1 MAVRTIEPN
10 RTGSVKD
17 MMMKRSH
24 TLLLVLGLAI
34 GQTSSSQTLYFPPT
48 TGTTWETT
56 DPASLGWCTDS
67 IPQLLDFLE
76 ASNSKAFILLK
87 DGRIVIEQY
96 FGTFTADSNWYWA
109 SAGKSLTSFLVGMVQ
124 EDGFLDISDPSS
136 MYLGEGWTNCTPEQ
150 EAAITIHDQLT
161 MTTGLDDSD
170 DVDCTDPACLNYLTD
185 PGTRWAYHNA
195 PYTLLDGVIQG
206 ATGQTLNT
214 YLFNTLS
221 LTTGLY
227 GAYLQLG
234 YNNVLFSKARAMAR
248 FGLLMQGEGSW
259 NGVPVLNDAAYFN
272 AMITPSQ
279 TLNPAYGYLWWLN
292 GQDSYILPGIQFVIP
307 GPIMPNAPADAFNA
321 MGKNGQLINISP
333 STGLVLVRMGEL
345 PGGLFVPNLYNDE
358 IWQHLNAVMCTTTS
372 VKSTEAKGELGLYP
386 NPAQDRLS
394 ITLPTGENEGELR
407 ILDALGRVVLTQQ
420 ARSTTTTIDLRGM
433 SPGSYLCVVTT
444 VNGRV
449 VSGFVKE

>member
-1 MAVRTIEPN
+1 
-10 RTGSVKD
+10 
-17 MMMKRSH
+17 MKLTH
-24 TLLLVLGLAI
+24 TLFFFLGLVI
-34 GQTSSSQTLYFPPT
+34 GNCSFAQTLYFPPT
-48 TGTTWETT
+48 TGNSWETT

-67 IPQLLDFLE
+67 IAPLLDFLE
-76 ASNSKAFILLK
+76 ESNSKAFILLK
-87 DGRIVIEQY
+87 DGRIVIEHY

-109 SAGKSLTSFLVGMVQ
+109 SAGKSLTSFLVGKAQ
-124 EDGFLDISDPSS
+124 EDGFLNIADPSN
-136 MYLGEGWTNCTPEQ
+136 MYLGEGWTSCTTEQ

-161 MTTGLDDSD
+161 MTTGLDDGG

-185 PGTRWAYHNA
+185 PGMRWAYHNA
-195 PYTLLDGVIQG
+195 PYTLLDGVIQT
-206 ATGQTLNT
+206 ATGQALNT

-227 GAYLQLG
+227 GAYIQLG
-234 YNNVLFSKARAMAR
+234 YNNVLFGKARAMAR

-292 GQDSYILPGIQFVIP
+292 GQDNYMLPGLQFAIS
-307 GPIMPNAPADAFNA
+307 GPLMPNAPTDAFNA
-321 MGKNGQLINISP
+321 MGKNGQLINISH

-358 IWQHLNAVMCTTTS
+358 IWQHLNAVICTTTS
-372 VKSTEAKGELGLYP
+372 VKPTEAVGVLELYP
-386 NPAQDRLS
+386 NPAQDRLN

-407 ILDALGRVVLTQQ
+407 ILDALGRVVLSHQI
-420 ARSTTTTIDLRGM
+420 RSMTTAIDLRGI
-433 SPGSYLCVVTT
+433 SRGSYRCVVNT
-444 VNGRV
+444 VNGRMV
-449 VSGFVKE
+449 KGFVKE

>member
-1 MAVRTIEPN
+1 
-10 RTGSVKD
+10 
-17 MMMKRSH
+17 MMKHIH
-24 TLLLVLGLAI
+24 TLYLFLGLAFA
-34 GQTSSSQTLYFPPT
+34 QTSFAQTLYFPPT
-48 TGTTWETT
+48 TGNTWETT
-56 DPASLGWCTDS
+56 DPASLGWCTDP
-67 IPQLLDFLE
+67 IAPLLDFLE
-76 ASNSKAFILLK
+76 GSNSKAFILLK
-87 DGRIVIEQY
+87 DGRIVIEHY

-109 SAGKSLTSFLVGMVQ
+109 SAGKSLTSFLVGKAQ
-124 EDGFLDISDPSS
+124 EEGFLDILETSS
-136 MYLGEGWTNCTPEQ
+136 VYLGEGWTSCTAEQ

-161 MTTGLDDSD
+161 MTTGLDDGN

-185 PGTRWAYHNA
+185 PGMRWAYHNA
-195 PYTLLDGVIQG
+195 PYTLLDGVIEA
-206 ATGQTLNT
+206 ATGQNLNT

-234 YNNVLFSKARAMAR
+234 YNNVMFSKARAMAR

-292 GQDSYILPGIQFVIP
+292 GQENYMLPGLQFTIN
-307 GPIMPNAPADAFNA
+307 GPLMPNAPADAFNA

-358 IWQHLNAVMCTTTS
+358 IWQHLNAVMCSTTAI
-372 VKSTEAKGELGLYP
+372 STFAGGGRLQLYP
-386 NPAQDRLS
+386 NPAQDQLH
-394 ITLPTGENEGELR
+394 ITLPTGENKGELR

-420 ARSTTTTIDLRGM
+420 VVSTTAAIDVRGIA
-433 SPGSYLCVVTT
+433 PGSYRCVLTSAT
-444 VNGRV
+444 DRV